1 MSSNGHA
8 PNGPDRAIIPNG
20 PNDSKAEV
28 IKKEPRILTVE
39 QAIPYSPFSS
49 IVPFDSGTNLPP
61 TIRPE
66 TEVVTNQG
74 HLRYCSRQRE
84 ETRYGLE
91 NLNSEAAD
99 PNTSSGNLQRCLSYM
114 EELLHPSGITR
125 YKFKIKPKS
134 CSSSK
139 ELQEPQVSLSAF
151 SQMVF
156 DSTYLSFT
164 NSLSDSYS
172 KSRKGF
178 DLLKPAPSLSVNRQ
192 CQSLSSSHHHVRH
205 NNSLLGVPTRS
216 LIPQV
221 IIPSKLPEKKSE
233 TRTEHIMSSHSTP
246 KSAIHRQI
254 EFNRKKLA
262 VKNSNRDDKSN
273 AVSTPPVNLHR
284 DPSSVEI
291 KSNPNI
297 QQSCISSTVSQSPQ
311 KLQGDSL
318 QSLENLQHEDTKT
331 PSKPEAH
338 SYQENILSQYELSSY
353 GNNLT
358 TGCDERE
365 KADISLRN
373 LQEYLQEILE
383 VEDHLD
389 MNTMNQ
395 FFTYSQEHGMRLT
408 INTHM
413 KLDSLIL
420 KAIQLGRFSIVEV
433 NDLTR
438 VQRLCE
444 NTLKDTENLDLRIHD
459 NMSEEEVNLWSLR
472 LTSAQ
477 LGIRSAHTALR
488 IMAGGRE
495 ERQIYSEDLTKSAL
509 NSFSYVLEACIIPI
523 LELRNF
529 GSSKNLFKLLLVEKK
544 NVIGLL
550 KQCHRLLLLLAS
562 LVIQVDL
569 SDSVVNAL
577 ECIVF
582 KLFFVENI
590 STEKD
595 SIIGTSRFDGMRTAA
610 MEVLLGIFTTKPA
623 QRRGIF
629 AEFLTSLE
637 KLPISKQNAR
647 QFKLSEGGI
656 IQHASALIMRLIQIN
671 TIKIDGEK
679 ESRRMHILNEII
691 PNNNTK
697 TDYTQENTI
706 GSDPKSNDEL
716 KPTTKITHLKF
727 MVAPLL
733 KAAKSDATYVI
744 EFIVARAITTA
755 KGMESPYRHLLDFF
769 VQDFITCLG
778 SIDWPSAEL
787 LLRFLLFKMIE
798 ISKSPKASS
807 ISRNMALDVLSQM
820 GPKISELH
828 FHAQKMVKSV
838 EYYQSELGNKLTNV
852 VELFFEKKASETQT
866 LKFDL
871 EVLSWSRGPFRI
883 CLESLEDR
891 SSEKLVSDSAIAFV
905 KVDWANRLLESFDH
919 IEDKSWKLEK
929 DYGDLAQKIQEV
941 IKDDKWFSREY
952 GFNNKPTST
961 EIRLAHTLVL
971 LSSPFCQYL
980 DHILNI
986 FLTSMNSGQ
995 AMVQAKSL
1003 KCLTQ
1008 LLDTDP
1014 SIIDRYPWVKDQM
1027 VARLEDVSSSV
1038 RENALGLVSKLI
1050 SLRPS
1055 LETDMVPEVLKRLN
1069 DANVGVRKRAIKLS
1083 KEIYIRNSKHHVRV
1097 RIAKTILWKTAD
1109 DEPSIQELARQT
1121 LEDIWLSPLHQAASI
1136 NDISPQFKLGRTEL
1150 VSLIVETT
1158 ETSDGMLDKLLA
1170 DKLDKAFTH
1179 MLSSTSKSCEA
1190 NITVFKALVESMFET
1205 VIDNSSGTSK
1215 VAHSRIGCFHI
1226 LQIFA
1231 TSKPE
1236 LFTIEHIQ
1244 ILHPYVANL
1253 SSTDNAAIYNSVVNI
1268 FKKTLPY
1275 LSGIQEN
1282 LLITIRNDLLKSL
1295 ARLRIAQLDDV
1306 IACMSIISK
1315 TLQNFDNL
1323 TRVLISGLETINK
1336 LKNSQ
1341 LKDDDALKK
1350 LLKLLPIV
1358 GLLGKHCDFESRRSE
1373 LSVKFPSLQHGSV
1386 PKLITDV
1393 IIPLA
1398 SKSYPLE
1405 LRKSAL
1411 QATGYVC
1418 FSWPQNF
1425 SYMNVYTAF
1434 EQAFDENKMELES
1447 VVLEAFKCFLVSE
1460 ENRSEREQENP
1471 ACIAT
1476 DSKAKLG
1483 VMGGSNGDGIALSI
1497 AQRFLHRIISVSLS
1511 SQEEKLT
1518 LISTEI
1524 IASVA
1529 RQGLVHPKQPGVALI
1544 ILETTAFSKVAKI
1557 AYEEHT
1563 ALHAKHET
1571 LFERDYMTAVQG
1583 SYDYQRD
1590 IVNDTRGAWIGHDND
1605 ISGINYISKLSRM
1618 VQVLND
1624 LSKPKTRKKFY
1635 ENICLQLDRNK
1646 PRKDASEKQ
1655 LIAREDQDHIK
1666 FSQYV
1671 VENIAFFEYKTLDEL
1686 ISTLHVMERF
1696 VSSTGTDIARAI
1708 EQEILPNLF
1717 QHPPLPNENIEDF
1730 EKSFKAAH
1738 FIRLRQLTTASI
1750 PLLLLWEARSYLR
1763 HQYGLVSNK
1772 REGKA
1777 KTLKDLTIKPSKV
1790 AGFSGE
1796 KFWQQTNIISRALK
1810 SEDSMTDQCQNF
1822 VELLNFDHDLKVAV
1836 SEDDDCIEPRI
1847 TPEIDDNHSVP
1858 GTSNTSGIS
1867 QNRKRKFVNDTF
1879 PSSNKRHHL
1888 SKGVRRITNVAGS
1901 DNEL

>member
-8 PNGPDRAIIPNG
+8 PNGPVRAIIPNG
-20 PNDSKAEV
+20 PNDSNAET
-28 IKKEPRILTVE
+28 IPKETRILTVE

-49 IVPFDSGTNLPP
+49 IVPFDSDIIPMPSIG
-61 TIRPE
+61 
-66 TEVVTNQG
+66 
-74 HLRYCSRQRE
+74 LRSSNSIFKGSHQRE

-91 NLNSEAAD
+91 NLNGEAID
-99 PNTSSGNLQRCLSYM
+99 PTTSSNNLQRYLSYVR
-114 EELLHPSGITR
+114 ELLHPSGITR
-125 YKFKIKPKS
+125 YKFKVKPMS

-164 NSLSDSYS
+164 NSISDSYS
-172 KSRKGF
+172 KSLKSF
-178 DLLKPAPSLSVNRQ
+178 DLLKSTPSVSVTRQ
-192 CQSLSSSHHHVRH
+192 HQSLSSHHDVRC
-205 NNSLLGVPTRS
+205 NNSLLSSSTRS
-216 LIPQV
+216 IIPQV
-221 IIPSKLPEKKSE
+221 IIPSKLPEKKQK
-233 TRTEHIMSSHSTP
+233 TQTERILSPHLTP
-246 KSAIHRQI
+246 KPASLRQY
-254 EFNRKKLA
+254 ELNRKKPA
-262 VKNSNRDDKSN
+262 VKNGNEDVQSNT
-273 AVSTPPVNLHR
+273 VLTPPVNI
-284 DPSSVEI
+284 PSDSSSKEI
-291 KSNPNI
+291 VATSNV
-297 QQSCISSTVSQSPQ
+297 QQPCISIVTQLPQ
-311 KLQGDSL
+311 QLEEDPH
-318 QSLENLQHEDTKT
+318 QSLESLQPQDTKSPT
-331 PSKPEAH
+331 KPKAH
-338 SYQENILSQYELSSY
+338 FCQENILSQYEVNSY

-365 KADISLRN
+365 KADIALRN
-373 LQEYLQEILE
+373 LQEYLQEIIE
-383 VEDHLD
+383 AEDHLD
-389 MNTMNQ
+389 MNTMDQ
-395 FFTYSQEHGMRLT
+395 FFTYSQERGIRLNNNSH
-408 INTHM
+408 I
-413 KLDSLIL
+413 KLDSLIQ
-420 KAIQLGRFSIVEV
+420 KVIQLGRFSKVDV

-438 VQRLCE
+438 VQKFCE
-444 NTLKDTENLDLRIHD
+444 NTLKDTESLDLKIYD
-459 NMSEEEVNLWSLR
+459 SMSEEDVSLWSFR

-488 IMAGGRE
+488 IMAGSRE

-509 NSFSYVLEACIIPI
+509 NAFSYVLETCIIPI
-523 LELRNF
+523 LEIRNF
-529 GSSKNLFKLLLVEKK
+529 GFSKTLFKLLLGEKK
-544 NVIGLL
+544 IIIGLL
-550 KQCHRLLLLLAS
+550 KQCQRLLLLLAS

-569 SDSVVNAL
+569 SDSVVNTL

-582 KLFFVENI
+582 KLFFVENV
-590 STEKD
+590 SSEKD
-595 SIIGTSRFDGMRTAA
+595 SIIGTSRLDGLRTAA
-610 MEVLLGIFTTKPA
+610 MEVLLGIFTSKPA
-623 QRRGIF
+623 QRRGIY

-656 IQHASALIMRLIQIN
+656 IQHASALIMRLIQIS
-671 TIKIDGEK
+671 TIVIDGAK
-679 ESRRMHILNEII
+679 ESRRMHNLNEII
-691 PNNNTK
+691 PANITK
-697 TDYTQENTI
+697 IDYARENVI
-706 GSDPKSNDEL
+706 GPDSKLSNEIE
-716 KPTTKITHLKF
+716 PITKITHLKI
-727 MVAPLL
+727 MVAPLI

-744 EFIVARAITTA
+744 EFIVARAITTT

-807 ISRNMALDVLSQM
+807 VSRNMALDVLSQM
-820 GPKISELH
+820 GPKISELL
-828 FHAQKMVKSV
+828 FHSQKMVKSV
-838 EYYQSELGNKLTNV
+838 EYCQSELGNNLTNV
-852 VELFFEKKASETQT
+852 VELFFEKKTSETQT
-866 LKFDL
+866 LKFDS

-891 SSEKLVSDSAIAFV
+891 SSEKLVSDSAIAFI
-905 KVDWANRLLESFDH
+905 KVEWANRLLESFDH
-919 IEDKSWKLEK
+919 IEDDNWKLEK
-929 DYGDLAQKIQEV
+929 EYGDLAQRIQEV

-952 GFNNKPTST
+952 GFNNKPTSS
-961 EIRLAHTLVL
+961 EIRLAHTLIL

-1014 SIIDRYPWVKDQM
+1014 SIIDRHPWVKDQM

-1097 RIAKTILWKTAD
+1097 KIAKTILWKTAD

-1121 LEDIWLSPLHQAASI
+1121 LEDIWLSPLHQAASV

-1158 ETSDGMLDKLLA
+1158 ETSDGTLDKLLA
-1170 DKLDKAFTH
+1170 DKLDKALTH
-1179 MLSSTSKSCEA
+1179 MLSSTSKSYEA
-1190 NITVFKALVESMFET
+1190 NTTVFKALVESMFET
-1205 VIDNSSGTSK
+1205 VIDSSSGTSK
-1215 VAHSRIGCFHI
+1215 GAHSRIGCFHI

-1231 TSKPE
+1231 TSKPK
-1236 LFTIEHIQ
+1236 LFTVEHIQ

-1268 FKKTLPY
+1268 FKQTLPY
-1275 LSGIQEN
+1275 LSGIQES

-1336 LKNSQ
+1336 LKNSE

-1358 GLLGKHCDFESRRSE
+1358 GLLGKHCDFESRRYE
-1373 LSVKFPSLQHGSV
+1373 LSVKFPSLQHGTV
-1386 PKLITDV
+1386 PKLITDI

-1398 SKSYPLE
+1398 SKSYPIE

-1411 QATGYVC
+1411 QATGYIC

-1434 EQAFDENKMELES
+1434 EQAFEENEMELET
-1447 VVLEAFKCFLVSE
+1447 VALEAFKCFLVSE
-1460 ENRSEREQENP
+1460 ENRSELERENP
-1471 ACIAT
+1471 ACMT
-1476 DSKAKLG
+1476 VDSKAKLG

-1497 AQRFLHRIISVSLS
+1497 AQRFLYRIITVSLS

-1518 LISTEI
+1518 LLSTEI

-1544 ILETTAFSKVAKI
+1544 ILGTTAFTKVAKI
-1557 AYEEHT
+1557 AYEEHI

-1590 IVNDTRGAWIGHDND
+1590 IVNDTRGAWTGLDND
-1605 ISGINYISKLSRM
+1605 ISGMNYTSKLSRM

-1655 LIAREDQDHIK
+1655 LTAREDKDHIK

-1671 VENIAFFEYKTLDEL
+1671 VENIAFFEYKTFDEL
-1686 ISTLHVMERF
+1686 IFTLHVIERF
-1696 VSSTGTDIARAI
+1696 VSSAGTDIARAI
-1708 EQEILPNLF
+1708 EQEILPSLF

-1730 EKSFKAAH
+1730 EKSIKAADS
-1738 FIRLRQLTTASI
+1738 IRLKQLTAASI
-1750 PLLLLWEARSYLR
+1750 PLLLLWEVRSYLR

-1772 REGKA
+1772 REGKV
-1777 KTLKDLTIKPSKV
+1777 KSWKDLTIKPSKV
-1790 AGFSGE
+1790 SGFNGD
-1796 KFWQQTNIISRALK
+1796 KFWQQSSIISRALV
-1810 SEDSMTDQCQNF
+1810 SEDSMTDQCRNF
-1822 VELLNFDHDLKVAV
+1822 VELLNFDHEIKVTV

-1847 TPEIDDNHSVP
+1847 TPEIDDDQNVP
-1858 GTSNTSGIS
+1858 GTSNPPEIP
-1867 QNRKRKFVNDTF
+1867 QNRKRKFVNDNF
-1879 PSSNKRHHL
+1879 LSSHKKHHV
-1888 SKGVRRITNVAGS
+1888 SKGICKITNVVES
-1901 DNEL
+1901 NNEL